1 MNRLV
6 FGMTFTFIFAF
17 SYWVVPQILIEL
29 NAYNEVS
36 YMILS
41 IVNQLIITSV
51 PVIILLSITE
61 IPLLKVAGY
70 SLLGINT
77 GFLIIDIYAGV
88 SEIADFSTAAGS
100 AYILLVI
107 CNIGLF
113 VAALNIGNEFYFGR
127 RVKTFL
133 VFLTIVIF
141 LRYSP
146 VLDPLFALAQDYNS
160 NTGQGWDLVGFINNL
175 HVGLYILTFV
185 LEILALDAVLNEK
198 EELGYE

>member
-6 FGMTFTFIFAF
+6 FGITFTFIFAF
-17 SYWVVPQILIEL
+17 TYWVVPQILVEL
-29 NAYNEVS
+29 NAYNEIS
-36 YMILS
+36 IMIMS

-88 SEIADFSTAAGS
+88 SGIADFSTAAGY

-113 VAALNIGNEFYFGR
+113 AAALNIGNEFYFGR
-127 RVKTFL
+127 RVKVFL
-133 VFLTIVIF
+133 VLLTIVIF

-146 VLDPLFALAQDYNS
+146 VLDPFFALAQDYNS
-160 NTGQGWDLVGFINNL
+160 NTGQGWDLNGFIRNL
-175 HVGLYILTFV
+175 HVGFYVLTFI
-185 LEILALDAVLNEK
+185 LEVLALDAVLNEK